1 MKIIPVSFLIL
12 AAALFGGCVTQRVR
26 VVDSSNRP
34 IAGADVEPISASMNH
49 GKLLTDQK
57 GEALLPHVAQK
68 IQWVSVTKEGFA
80 PSGQVPVGDE
90 SAVVVILSPA
100 K

>member
-1 MKIIPVSFLIL
+1 MKIIPISFLIL

-34 IAGADVEPISASMNH
+34 IAGAGIEPISASMNH
-49 GKLLTDQK
+49 GKLLTDEK
-57 GEALLPHVAQK
+57 GEALLPHAAQR
-68 IQWVSVTKEGFA
+68 IQWVSVTKAGFA

-90 SAVVVILSPA
+90 RPVVVVLSPA